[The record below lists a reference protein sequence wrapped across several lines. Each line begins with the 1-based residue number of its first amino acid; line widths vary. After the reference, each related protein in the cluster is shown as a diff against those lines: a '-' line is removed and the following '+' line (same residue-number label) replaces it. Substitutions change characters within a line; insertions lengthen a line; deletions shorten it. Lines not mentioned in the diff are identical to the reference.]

1 MKKLTVLSAFIA
13 LCLSSPVSA
22 ADPNLYGRIDSGY
35 SWSTNMDRDVGANNA
50 GSSAI
55 IGVGLGYHINDHVR
69 TDATLGYRGW
79 YQLKASEP
87 LSGTTFGAQAD
98 IKSLVGL
105 LNVYYDIGHYNV
117 FTPYIGG
124 GIGFSNNKVDSTGLT
139 LGGTGIGNIDSH
151 TNTSFA
157 WQIGAGTAVDI
168 TSSIALDV
176 GYRYVDMGT
185 AQTGD
190 TATIVGTPLSGTT
203 LKGNLHANEVQIGL
217 RAAF

>member
-1 MKKLTVLSAFIA
+1 MK
-13 LCLSSPVSA
+13 
-22 ADPNLYGRIDSGY
+22 RIFLFLAVASYAVNSQAVNASNVYWRLDTGY
-35 SWSTNMDRDVGANNA
+35 SWSSNMNKDMGNNNA

-55 IGVGLGYHINDHVR
+55 VGMGLGYHINDHLR

-79 YQLKASEP
+79 YRVNASEP
-87 LSGTTFGAQAD
+87 VSGTTFGAEAD

-105 LNVYYDIGHYNV
+105 LNIYYDIGHYNV
-117 FTPYIGG
+117 FTPYVGG
-124 GIGFSNNKVDSTGLT
+124 GVGFSNNKVESTALT

-157 WQIGAGTAVDI
+157 WQFGAGTAVDI
-168 TSSIALDV
+168 TPSIALDI

-190 TATIVGTPLSGTT
+190 MATISGTPISGATT
-203 LKGNLHANEVQIGL
+203 KGNLHANEVQAGI
-217 RAAF
+217 RVNF